1 MKYRNR
7 ITVCAQGEKH
17 QSKLEAGRC
26 DELHLLQKAGEISNL
41 RAHPQ
46 VTYRLE
52 VNGMPIARYV
62 TDFVYAQQEPHS
74 GRVEIIVEDTKSR
87 ATMTPT
93 YRIKKKLMKAIHGID
108 ITEVFADGR
117 R

>member
-1 MKYRNR
+1 
-7 ITVCAQGEKH
+7 
-17 QSKLEAGRC
+17 
-26 DELHLLQKAGEISNL
+26 LHLLQKAGEIFDL

-46 VTYRLE
+46 VTYTFE
-52 VNGMPIARYV
+52 VNGVLICRYRP
-62 TDFVYAQQEPHS
+62 DFVYYDAIGTSNSFWEP
-74 GRVEIIVEDTKSR
+74 IVEDTKSK